1 MPDEVQ
7 AVTVTAPSR
16 LHFGMFSFN
25 DPARRQFGGAG
36 VMIERPGLV
45 LRITPA
51 TRLETAGPL
60 AMRAELFA
68 RRWAEFHEVEAP
80 RRRIEIRSTPPQ
92 HVGLGAGTQLALSV
106 GAGLN
111 ASFDLPTM
119 SPQELSM
126 CVGRGQ
132 RSAVGTYGFGL
143 GGLIIEAGKLQRE
156 SLAPLVDR
164 VELPRPWRFVLLRP
178 GRQEGLSGE
187 AERRAFRDLPP
198 VSEHVT
204 RRLWELAQGEMG
216 PAARRADIAAF
227 GESVYQFGWE
237 AGMCF
242 AARQGGP
249 FASPR
254 LAQWVATI
262 REMGVAGVGQS
273 SWGPTIFA
281 LLPDPAAAESFAEDF
296 CKRHSLDAVERE
308 ITAPSNSGA
317 EIARGCRET
326 ASDQGD

>member
-1 MPDEVQ
+1 MPDEAQ

-25 DPARRQFGGAG
+25 DPARREFGGAG

-45 LRITPA
+45 LRISPA
-51 TRLETAGPL
+51 SRLETAGPM

-68 RRWAEFHEVEAP
+68 RRWAEFHGVEAP
-80 RRRIEIRSTPPQ
+80 RRRLEILSAPPQ

-111 ASFDLPTM
+111 ASLGFAKM
-119 SPQELSM
+119 SPLELST
-126 CVGRGQ
+126 CVDRGH
-132 RSAVGTYGFGL
+132 RSAVGTYGFCL
-143 GGLIIEAGKLQRE
+143 GGLIVEAGKLPGE

-164 VELPRPWRFVLLRP
+164 IELPPQWRFVLLRP
-178 GRQEGLSGE
+178 GRLEGLSGE

-198 VSEHVT
+198 VPERVT
-204 RRLWELAQGEMG
+204 RRLWQLAQEEMA
-216 PAARRADIAAF
+216 PAARLGDIARF

-242 AARQGGP
+242 APHQGGP
-249 FASPR
+249 FASRR
-254 LAQWVATI
+254 LAEWVKTI

-281 LLPDPAAAESFAEDF
+281 LLPDQGSADTFVQEFGSRYP
-296 CKRHSLDAVERE
+296 HDA
-308 ITAPSNSGA
+308 IDWLISPPSNGGA
-317 EIARGCRET
+317 EVRN
-326 ASDQGD
+326 S